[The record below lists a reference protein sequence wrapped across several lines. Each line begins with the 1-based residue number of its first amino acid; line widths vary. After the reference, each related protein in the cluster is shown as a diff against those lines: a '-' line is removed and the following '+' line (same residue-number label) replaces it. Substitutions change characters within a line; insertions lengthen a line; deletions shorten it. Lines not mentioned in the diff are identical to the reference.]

1 MVSEDLTGRFF
12 VLRTIQH
19 GESSLIVHLLDRSGS
34 KQVMY
39 ARAALVSKK
48 RFGGGV
54 FEPTHYIEAKYRS
67 ARNGEG
73 MGHLLEARL
82 VNGFSKLRLDYD
94 RLSLGLY
101 FVKVIGQTA
110 HEEMHDSEQVFNLLG
125 YSLQELE
132 TSEDPTKLKVH
143 FLAQY
148 LSSQGV
154 LPSAESFQELTAVTV
169 RNHRT
174 LDLSEPQVKGFERA
188 LEEHLKA
195 YQSGLAS
202 I

>member
-1 MVSEDLTGRFF
+1 MADLTGRFF
-12 VLRTIQH
+12 VLRTIKH

-54 FEPTHYIEAKYRS
+54 FEPTHYIEAKYRPTRS
-67 ARNGEG
+67 GEG
-73 MGHLLEARL
+73 MGHLIEARL
-82 VNGFSKLRLDYD
+82 INSFPGLRKDYD
-94 RLSLGLY
+94 RLALALY
-101 FVKVIGQTA
+101 FVKIIGQTA
-110 HEEMHDSEQVFNLLG
+110 HEEMHDSERVFNLLG
-125 YSLQELE
+125 YVLKELE
-132 TSEDPTKLKVH
+132 TTTTPEKLKVH

-154 LPSAESFQELTAVTV
+154 LPSADSFGALTRFSVQD
-169 RNHRT
+169 NQK
-174 LDLSEPQVKGFERA
+174 LELSEPQIKGFERT

-195 YQSGLAS
+195 YLGGMTSH
-202 I
+202 

>member
-1 MVSEDLTGRFF
+1 MSKSDLTARFF
-12 VLRTIQH
+12 VLRAIQH

-54 FEPTHYIEAKYRS
+54 FEPTHYIEARYRP

-73 MGHLLEARL
+73 MGHLLEARV
-82 VNGFSKLRLDYD
+82 VNSFSKLRSDYD
-94 RLSLGLY
+94 RLSLALY

-110 HEEMHDSEQVFNLLG
+110 HEEMHDSEQVFDLLG
-125 YSLQELE
+125 FSLQELE
-132 TSEDPTKLKVH
+132 KTENPTKLKVH

-154 LPSAESFQELTAVTV
+154 LPSAESFQELTTV
-169 RNHRT
+169 SLRDHRS
-174 LDLSEPQVKGFERA
+174 LDLSEPQVKGFERT
-188 LEEHLKA
+188 LEEHLFA
-195 YQSGLAS
+195 YQTGLAF
-202 I
+202 